1 MRRMQRIGTPILAA
15 TILAL
20 TPMLLMAQEDLDQVI
35 QAAQQ
40 SWRSH
45 DMSALVSGSDTI
57 RLRIPGIAPSASV
70 KPGQAA
76 RLLEQYV
83 KSAEEISCERTGQR
97 DLAEDH
103 VYAEILRV
111 YVVKGT
117 HQERTET
124 ILFGFR
130 RIGGKWLLREVRV
143 TP

>member
-1 MRRMQRIGTPILAA
+1 MRGMQRLGTPVLAA
-15 TILAL
+15 AILVLMPAL
-20 TPMLLMAQEDLDQVI
+20 LTAQEDLDQVI

-40 SWRSH
+40 YWRSH

-57 RLRIPGIAPSASV
+57 RLRIPGIAPSASL

-83 KSAEEISCERTGQR
+83 KSAEEISCERTGKR

-130 RIGGKWLLREVRV
+130 RIGGRWLLREVRV

>member
-1 MRRMQRIGTPILAA
+1 MRRKQRLGNVVLLA
-15 TILAL
+15 TILAHAPTLL
-20 TPMLLMAQEDLDQVI
+20 TAQEDLDQVI
-35 QAAQQ
+35 GAAQQ

-83 KSAEEISCERTGQR
+83 KPAEEISCERTGLR
-97 DLAEDH
+97 ELAEDH

>member
-1 MRRMQRIGTPILAA
+1 MKMRTSYLTGFMAIMLAVVPA
-15 TILAL
+15 RL
-20 TPMLLMAQEDLDQVI
+20 TAQAELDQMI
-35 QAAQQ
+35 ESAQQ
-40 SWRSH
+40 AWLDH

-57 RLRIPGIAPSASV
+57 RLRIPGIAPSASL

-83 KSAEEISCERTGQR
+83 KSAEEVSCERTGSR
-97 DLAEDH
+97 ELSDDH

-117 HQERTET
+117 HQERQET

-130 RIGGKWLLREVRV
+130 RILGTWRLREVRV